1 MAARIASIVITLS
14 FLLGLVACAQSSTDH
29 LSVDAPRAQHF
40 EGLGSHARTIS
51 TTSSEAQDFFNEG
64 LAWMYSF
71 NHDEAIR
78 SFARAAELDPEAA
91 MPWWGI
97 ALCEGPNYND
107 PIMTEERSKAAWRA
121 LNQALARIASAT
133 PVEHALIDAL
143 AQRYAKPWPE
153 DRGALDESYSE
164 AMAELWSRF
173 PDDSDVGVLYAEA
186 MMVRRPWK
194 LYTIDDE
201 PEEDTPTI
209 VATLERVMQIDPGN
223 PGAFHLYIHAVEP
236 SKTPERGLLAAERLE
251 NMVPGAGHM
260 RHMPSHIYVQ
270 TGRWARSIAQN
281 ALAMSA
287 DDRYRE
293 LSPDQGVQ
301 HMYMVH
307 NAHMLA
313 FSAMMVGREKEAM
326 AAARDM
332 WTDIPEPA
340 LEAVAPYLDL
350 WMCSVYDVQKRFGR
364 WKAILGEPAP
374 PEYLPM
380 TTAVWRA
387 HRAVAHAA
395 LKNIPEAEEEHRAF
409 REVLAG
415 IPEESIFGQDSVH
428 RILEVSDLFVEG
440 EIEAQK
446 ENWAS
451 AAEILERAVE
461 LEDGLW
467 YGEPPAWLQP
477 TRHTLG
483 AVYLK
488 AGQPAEA
495 ERVYRDDL
503 EKWPG
508 NGWSLLGLKNA
519 LEAQGRADEASAVA
533 LQFEQAWAD
542 ADTPTNTSCLC
553 LPEA

>member
-1 MAARIASIVITLS
+1 MHARIASIVSALC
-14 FLLGLVACAQSSTDH
+14 LLVLVCACEGSSTDH
-29 LSVDAPRAQHF
+29 LAVDAPRAQHF
-40 EGLGSHARTIS
+40 DGLGSHARAIS
-51 TTSSEAQDFFNEG
+51 TTSSEAQDFFDQG

-97 ALCEGPNYND
+97 SLCEGPNYND
-107 PIMTEERSKAAWRA
+107 PIMTEERSRAAWGA
-121 LNQALARIASAT
+121 LKQALARIENTS
-133 PVEHALIDAL
+133 PVERALIEAL
-143 AQRYAKPWPE
+143 AERYAKPWPE
-153 DRGALDESYSE
+153 DRSDLDESYSD
-164 AMAELWSRF
+164 AMAELWSDY
-173 PDDSDVGVLYAEA
+173 PDDSDVGTLYAESL
-186 MMVRRPWK
+186 MVRRPWK
-194 LYTIDDE
+194 LYTIDEE

-209 VATLERVMQIDPGN
+209 VSTLERVMEMDPGN
-223 PGAFHLYIHAVEP
+223 PGSYHLYIHAVEP
-236 SKTPERGLLAAERLE
+236 SKTPERGLPAAERLE
-251 NMVPGAGHM
+251 AMVPGAGHM

-270 TGRWARSIAQN
+270 TGRWSRSISQN
-281 ALAMSA
+281 KLAMTS

-332 WTDIPEPA
+332 WTDIPEPV

-364 WKAILGEPAP
+364 WEAILEEPAP

-395 LKNIPEAEEEHRAF
+395 LKNIPAAEEEHRAF

-461 LEDGLW
+461 VEDDLW

-483 AVYLK
+483 AVYLE
-488 AGQPAEA
+488 AGEPAEA

-519 LEAQGRADEASAVA
+519 LEAQGRDDEASAVA
-533 LQFEQAWAD
+533 LQFDEAWAD
-542 ADTPTNTSCLC
+542 ADAPTSTSCLC
-553 LPEA
+553 LPGA